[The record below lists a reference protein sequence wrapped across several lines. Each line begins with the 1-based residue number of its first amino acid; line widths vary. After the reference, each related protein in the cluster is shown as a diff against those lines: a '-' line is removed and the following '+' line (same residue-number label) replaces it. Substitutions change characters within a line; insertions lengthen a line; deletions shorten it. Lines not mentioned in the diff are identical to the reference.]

1 MLSRTGRA
9 INDSASIR
17 VAIDLTALT
26 AQHSGVDRYLKELVF
41 HLGRIDT
48 RNNYTVF
55 LNVAD
60 RRLFAN
66 RLPANFRLRAW
77 CLRPRPVRFLLEQAV
92 LPAAS
97 SVLGA
102 DVVHSPSFLMPY
114 CRGRQRHLLTVHD
127 MTFFSMPQVHTTLRR
142 SATFRRLVMTSIRR
156 AHLINVPS
164 RTTRDAILEWLP
176 DMPPEKVCVTE
187 YGVSSCFHPAPQEQ
201 VSRETRRLGLPESY
215 VLFVGTIEPRKNLDL
230 LVESYRKMVL
240 AGEISEH
247 LVLAGKLGS
256 GYQPLLEQIERTKL
270 RDRVHLLGFVPEPDL
285 PWLYRGARLFVYP
298 SLSEGFGFPPL
309 EAMACGVPV
318 ISTLGS
324 SLEENLHGAAEL
336 IPTKDANALAE
347 LMHRLL
353 RDEALREQR
362 RDVGLRRAAAFRWEN
377 TARRVL
383 ECYLALAGSRPR
395 TD

>member
-1 MLSRTGRA
+1 
-9 INDSASIR
+9 
-17 VAIDLTALT
+17 
-26 AQHSGVDRYLKELVF
+26 
-41 HLGRIDT
+41 
-48 RNNYTVF
+48 
-55 LNVAD
+55 
-60 RRLFAN
+60 
-66 RLPANFRLRAW
+66 
-77 CLRPRPVRFLLEQAV
+77 
-92 LPAAS
+92 
-97 SVLGA
+97 
-102 DVVHSPSFLMPY
+102 MPY

-324 SLEENLHGAAEL
+324 SVEENLHGAAEL
-336 IPTKDANALAE
+336 VPTKDANALAE